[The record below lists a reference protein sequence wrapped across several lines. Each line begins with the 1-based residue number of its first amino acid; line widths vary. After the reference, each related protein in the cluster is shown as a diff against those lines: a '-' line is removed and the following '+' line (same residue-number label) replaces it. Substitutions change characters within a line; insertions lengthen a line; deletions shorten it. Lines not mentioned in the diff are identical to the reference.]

1 MDSPAPSSAPIVVW
15 QRKMSQRVQV
25 LLDRSTP
32 HVAGRWIAL
41 VVMALLYTIR
51 VWYLRGFYIITYGL
65 GIYNLN
71 LVRAAGSGDTL
82 GAVDAPWLLTSG
94 HLRRRWASSR
104 RNSTLSRKGPCC
116 LLTRSKSSSRSCGGC
131 QSSSSGGHL
140 QCKRQPACMG

>member
-71 LVRAAGSGDTL
+71 LVRAAKAAGTHLALWMPHGNSPL
-82 GAVDAPWLLTSG
+82 GTCAGVGLPHAAIRP
-94 HLRRRWASSR
+94 
-104 RNSTLSRKGPCC
+104 
-116 LLTRSKSSSRSCGGC
+116 
-131 QSSSSGGHL
+131 
-140 QCKRQPACMG
+140 